1 MSARSCS
8 LITRAGTG
16 YLLSSHES
24 LLAATVCVV
33 GAQGTLITERC
44 LPTSATT
51 GPMHELRGT
60 LWWSPAKCGG
70 SILQDHLCC
79 RNLPARVLSC
89 MKHRALPTK
98 CRQVCTPLEG
108 PCWTKCLPASRDCV
122 WPNSGQATMW
132 SEDMAKQWIWYDM
145 IRGHGQ
151 TVDKLPYVIRG
162 YGQTVDKLPCD
173 QRIWPNSG
181 YDM

>member
-1 MSARSCS
+1 MPFQFWDVHTAQATCTHPQAWCARMSARSCS

-60 LWWSPAKCGG
+60 L
-70 SILQDHLCC
+70 
-79 RNLPARVLSC
+79 
-89 MKHRALPTK
+89 
-98 CRQVCTPLEG
+98 
-108 PCWTKCLPASRDCV
+108 
-122 WPNSGQATMW
+122 
-132 SEDMAKQWIWYDM
+132 
-145 IRGHGQ
+145 
-151 TVDKLPYVIRG
+151 
-162 YGQTVDKLPCD
+162 
-173 QRIWPNSG
+173 
-181 YDM
+181 